1 MEPKRDFVVT
11 SSFSDKIG
19 VVIHLCLEDNK
30 ALVSIGLIERC
41 KTKTTPTPLEFK
53 NYFLLSN
60 VTMSIS
66 T

>member
-1 MEPKRDFVVT
+1 MERKRDFVVT

-19 VVIHLCLEDNK
+19 VVIHLEDNK
-30 ALVSIGLIERC
+30 ALVSLGLIERC